1 MPTITLYSIAEIQ
14 DEVRAL
20 VARGLVGRQ
29 QRIYELS
36 RHFGDRQWQDIEQQ
50 LAVNNFL
57 LRDRVIE
64 LAGKESW
71 INDWE
76 SVVISSV

>member
-1 MPTITLYSIAEIQ
+1 VLTIALHSIAEIQ

-20 VARGLVGRQ
+20 VARGSVNRQ

-36 RHFGDRQWQDIEQQ
+36 RYFDDRQWQNVEQQ
-50 LAVNNFL
+50 LAANNFL

-64 LAGKESW
+64 LAGKECW
-71 INDWE
+71 IND
-76 SVVISSV
+76 

>member
-1 MPTITLYSIAEIQ
+1 
-14 DEVRAL
+14 

-71 INDWE
+71 IND
-76 SVVISSV
+76 

>member
-1 MPTITLYSIAEIQ
+1 MTILRQYTITDLQEEIQ
-14 DEVRAL
+14 AL
-20 VARGLVGRQ
+20 ITKGRVTRQ

-36 RHFGDRQWQDIEQQ
+36 RHFSDRQWHNVEKI
-50 LAVNNFL
+50 LSANNFL

-71 INDWE
+71 LSD
-76 SVVISSV
+76 

>member
-1 MPTITLYSIAEIQ
+1 MLTIALHSIAEIQ

-20 VARGLVGRQ
+20 VARGSVNRQ

-36 RHFGDRQWQDIEQQ
+36 RYFDDRQWQNVEQQ
-50 LAVNNFL
+50 LAANNFL

-71 INDWE
+71 IND
-76 SVVISSV
+76 